1 MGSGKEVLFMLAL
14 LLLLLSLFHSH
25 SVHNILLKRRVNGKK
40 SLLCMILASSYKQIY
55 DYESPSAKELA
66 PETKTSF
73 NNEGVAKLILPD
85 PFPFMVK

>member
-14 LLLLLSLFHSH
+14 LLLLLSLFNSH
-25 SVHNILLKRRVNGKK
+25 SVHNIPLKKFIL
-40 SLLCMILASSYKQIY
+40 SMIQASSEKQIY
-55 DYESPSAKELA
+55 DYESPSATLGAKELA